1 MLAPCA
7 TSRRHGELA
16 AAADRR
22 QPRGGYVGRLPC
34 EKRFIVD
41 DERIRL
47 GLRDRRHVLLVTDVA
62 HLSLRAAAGD
72 ARLMATLYHVPTS
85 RSLRVLWTL
94 EEIGATVEVKSL
106 EFGRRQEPEYLA
118 INPAGTLPALIDG
131 DRAIYESLAICE
143 YLAARHG
150 SNLIVAPD
158 EPERPEYMQWLL
170 YGEATL
176 QAPLSATARVRRIR
190 NTTPEMQAGID
201 AVLSDARHSLSMRV
215 KLLEQRLEGR
225 DFLVAGRMTLADISV
240 GYPLNNMGKPDFA
253 SLLGPRA
260 TAYRERLLARPA
272 FQRAAAVP

>member
-1 MLAPCA
+1 
-7 TSRRHGELA
+7 
-16 AAADRR
+16 
-22 QPRGGYVGRLPC
+22 
-34 EKRFIVD
+34 
-41 DERIRL
+41 
-47 GLRDRRHVLLVTDVA
+47 
-62 HLSLRAAAGD
+62 
-72 ARLMATLYHVPTS
+72 MATLYHVPTS

-106 EFGRRQEPEYLA
+106 GVRPRLQEPEYLA

-131 DRAIYESLAICE
+131 DRAIYESLA
-143 YLAARHG
+143 ARHG
-150 SNLIVAPD
+150 SDLVVAPD
-158 EPERPEYMQWLL
+158 EPERPEFVQWLL

-176 QAPLSATARVRRIR
+176 QAPLSAMARVGRIR
-190 NTTPEMQAGID
+190 NKTPEMQTGID
-201 AVLSDARHSLSMRV
+201 AVLADARHSLSMRA

-240 GYPLNNMGKPDFA
+240 GYPLNTMGKPDFA